1 MLNSKLDQMTK
12 SVKMLTNGTDK
23 LEEIL
28 QVGQNVGNKSGLGFV
43 AAKKSIVD
51 KKKIRPDKQMS
62 KHMSQ
67 HRTQHREQRNMKK
80 KYQRWRCHHCG
91 RFGHIKPFCFRLYGY
106 PNQTPVVKPKSN
118 KAPYTQQWKKKTA
131 SLIAHTSL
139 RVSAKEDWYFDS
151 GCSKHMTGIKNLLN
165 NVKPHTTS

>member
-28 QVGQNVGNKSGLGFV
+28 QVGQNVGDKSGLGFV

-62 KHMSQ
+62 KQMS
-67 HRTQHREQRNMKK
+67 
-80 KYQRWRCHHCG
+80 
-91 RFGHIKPFCFRLYGY
+91 
-106 PNQTPVVKPKSN
+106 
-118 KAPYTQQWKKKTA
+118 
-131 SLIAHTSL
+131 
-139 RVSAKEDWYFDS
+139 
-151 GCSKHMTGIKNLLN
+151 
-165 NVKPHTTS
+165 